1 MDSSHPVA
9 IYYLPG
15 GATNLYIS
23 LMGGLVMEMQEMPLT
38 NPQDLLKSK
47 DSLKSLEHL
56 KKSRIDILKVFNSA
70 IDHLLDICCK
80 LTVPRSIA
88 YMRYPINMLNS
99 LESCAEYILKLR
111 ELYDGMTGEDREY
124 CYERKMSSMLASA
137 ALELHC
143 IAETDFYSVFRL
155 NFVNDYIASSFV
167 FHSQHGISGIKHDT
181 IVGYNAIDTV
191 AFVLADLRHY
201 LYNDIFNWENVHA
214 SLSAMLSE
222 EK

>member
-1 MDSSHPVA
+1 
-9 IYYLPG
+9 
-15 GATNLYIS
+15 
-23 LMGGLVMEMQEMPLT
+23 
-38 NPQDLLKSK
+38 
-47 DSLKSLEHL
+47 
-56 KKSRIDILKVFNSA
+56 
-70 IDHLLDICCK
+70 
-80 LTVPRSIA
+80 
-88 YMRYPINMLNS
+88 MRYPINMLNP

-143 IAETDFYSVFRL
+143 IAETDFYNVFCL

-167 FHSQHGISGIKHDT
+167 FHSRHGISGIKHDT
-181 IVGYNAIDTV
+181 IVSYDAIGTV

-201 LYNDIFNWENVHA
+201 LYDDIFNWENVHA